1 MKRQAL
7 VAVCLLAAAS
17 FAAFA
22 APAQAQMLDARRL
35 GMGGV
40 ATSDNGASRT
50 ANIAFRGVPQG
61 HSSRSIPLPIGLIQY
76 AHNHPTFDTSD
87 STFNI
92 FKILNLVSNPPLT
105 LQLSKPKDVSGDI
118 SVFVARDSLRVDL
131 DDVRR
136 AIPKDGWK
144 QGGVYHLMAVGIGI
158 KQFFVQVV
166 PTVHVRNEFKLDPA
180 LRRAL
185 RDAEP
190 FVGNTRYGTTDD
202 GVAQAAIAWQA
213 GMTVRPF
220 YHTPMDANVGD
231 QDDPNADDP
240 RRNGATALYVGAAPK
255 VFWGLA
261 YGSLKGSAGA
271 TTGDTLF
278 GSGNPVAIDMSV
290 LTRDAAIGGDGGSG
304 HGTGADVGGVAF
316 YHNFELGVGINDFG
330 SEIHWKTTVKQ
341 HVYNDSLN
349 QFTTTTL
356 GRDVETTSRIPAAVT
371 VNVAKRS
378 GSMTLAADFVDTELR
393 TTIHLGV
400 ERWMGNLA
408 VRGGAYRD
416 TNGRWQITGGSG
428 LRFGGIGVDLA
439 VATHSRN
446 IEEARAAEL
455 CASLTLY

>member
-1 MKRQAL
+1 
-7 VAVCLLAAAS
+7 
-17 FAAFA
+17 
-22 APAQAQMLDARRL
+22 MLDARRL

-50 ANIAFRGVPQG
+50 ANVAFRAVPSG

-76 AHNHPTFDTSD
+76 ANDHPTFDTSD
-87 STFNI
+87 PDFNI

-202 GVAQAAIAWQA
+202 GVAQAAVAWQA
-213 GMTVRPF
+213 GMTARAF
-220 YHTPMDANVGD
+220 YHAPADANVGD
-231 QDDPNADDP
+231 QDDPSADDP
-240 RRNGATALYVGAAPK
+240 RRNSATALYVGAAPK
-255 VFWGLA
+255 YFWGLA
-261 YGSLKGSAGA
+261 YGSLKGSGGV

-278 GSGNPVAIDMSV
+278 GSGDPVAIDMSV

-304 HGTGADVGGVAF
+304 HGTGADVGGVVF
-316 YHNFELGVGINDFG
+316 YRNFELGVGINDLG
-330 SEIHWKTTVKQ
+330 SEIHWNTTVKQ
-341 HVYNDSLN
+341 HVYDDALN

-356 GRDVETTSRIPAAVT
+356 ARDVDYTSRIPAAIT

-378 GSMTLAADFVDTELR
+378 SSMTLAADFVDTELR
-393 TTIHLGV
+393 TTVHLGV
-400 ERWMGNLA
+400 ERWLGMVA

-416 TNGRWQITGGSG
+416 TNGRWQMTGGTG

-446 IEEARAAEL
+446 IEEERAAEL